1 MGGQLKTSSNVP
13 GLEQP
18 YFMSFTAVGTKD
30 LSAPQAI
37 LILTPV
43 EHLISRQL
51 DKLSLAFPPCWS
63 HP

>member
-13 GLEQP
+13 ELEQP

-37 LILTPV
+37 LILIPV
-43 EHLISRQL
+43 EHLISR
-51 DKLSLAFPPCWS
+51 
-63 HP
+63 